1 MKLLAALA
9 VTVAT
14 LPAASPTA
22 SWAATASLVDAPCT
36 ATCQTA
42 ADPTCAVAGQDAS
55 PAPADAS
62 PAVPAPARFELPPG
76 AAANAVARL
85 EPTTKPAR
93 TPEDLGGE
101 GRVPGVAPGA
111 WSKPETWETWAKGIA
126 AANSRAGAG
135 AVGGAATDDAVRE
148 AAARRARL
156 ALLALEQGR
165 SDDAWE
171 HFAATTPEWTA
182 ALLPRFLPGVPL
194 QTRAGVG
201 GASGPTKAGDVH
213 SPALPPPSLE
223 RVAGRVDRR
232 AMSARDVTIGDTV
245 VSVRVSVEAEGVQ
258 VDVRHRSGPAT
269 RLALRIPRSP
279 DYDFGDEYVDWYRQE
294 TKGVPHVIEVKP
306 GEEEHTLYGRFDARR
321 DVPAASVPTRLPPSL
336 ARGGLWLVVANDDP
350 DRELLAAAAAAIG
363 RTGLGFECGLRSP
376 GAPSSGIAGTSVD
389 LSNREERAARLAWL
403 VSAIEHYA
411 LGLAGSR

>member
-9 VTVAT
+9 VTVAI

-22 SWAATASLVDAPCT
+22 SFAATADASRAAACGDLSAATAS
-36 ATCQTA
+36 ATEQGT
-42 ADPTCAVAGQDAS
+42 T
-55 PAPADAS
+55 PAPADAPT
-62 PAVPAPARFELPPG
+62 PAPAPARFELPPG

-93 TPEDLGGE
+93 TPDDLGGE

-111 WSKPETWETWAKGIA
+111 WSKPETWDAWAKGIA
-126 AANSRAGAG
+126 SATARAGAG
-135 AVGGAATDDAVRE
+135 AGAVAGAATDDAVRE

-182 ALLPRFLPGVPL
+182 ALLPRFLPGVPP

-201 GASGPTKAGDVH
+201 GVAGPSEAGVVL

-232 AMSARDVTIGDTV
+232 AMSARDVAIGDTV

-269 RLALRIPRSP
+269 RFALRIPRSP

-363 RTGLGFECGLRSP
+363 RTGLGFECGLRPP

-389 LSNREERAARLAWL
+389 LSKREERAARLAWL